1 MTTGCFLMPVGLL
14 ITKDVFFASKV
25 TGTASALGLSM
36 RMVMSLEQLKSLLG
50 DDTRLVILDLDCTG
64 ITPPDVTAA
73 LPPNP
78 DVTTV
83 AFGPHVHEAKLEAA
97 RNAGFQHV
105 MPRSRFSADLV
116 QILKA
121 AASI

>member
-1 MTTGCFLMPVGLL
+1 MAFGLL

-25 TGTASALGLSM
+25 TSTATALGLSV
-36 RMVMSLEQLKSLLG
+36 RMVMSMEQLKSLLG

-64 ITPPDVTAA
+64 ITPLDVTAA
-73 LPPNP
+73 LPTNANI
-78 DVTTV
+78 TTV

-97 RNAGFQHV
+97 RVAGFQHV

-116 QILKA
+116 QILKDA
-121 AASI
+121 AAT